1 MELDDDF
8 FILDREKAE
17 NTRKRNKEGP
27 LSSFSGDESVAS
39 HFALV
44 TAYEDIKQRLKESEK
59 ENSFLKKRVRL
70 LEDQLVEKCLGEE
83 TNFIGREQVNKAYHA
98 YREICIERDNLK
110 NHLDKVVKE
119 NLDSLKALN
128 EQLQSKEVELLQL
141 KTELETQQVM
151 TNLNST
157 PTDWEVTELNSKL
170 KVASLE
176 QEMELLR
183 GECLRLRSQ
192 AQSATQQDQTPTN
205 CRLGHDPQTDGTLQ
219 RDMQQAFWELKKEM
233 SNLHLVT
240 EVQAEVLRKMKARDA
255 ATKKATPSAPVQ
267 CMEDLETGNTKV
279 RLTLSGAEY
288 NKKHDP
294 FLHPEDGNVR
304 WPSGDPTT
312 PYVRVPIARTEERPI
327 PVGGPAYQ
335 EHDFSARGSFDESS
349 WVFSG
354 SPKPSDS
361 TFWETKSNVS
371 PPSLYLLRK

>member
-1 MELDDDF
+1 MDLDDDF

-17 NTRKRNKEGP
+17 NTRKRNKDVP

-44 TAYEDIKQRLKESEK
+44 TAYEDIKKRLKESEK

-70 LEDQLVEKCLGEE
+70 LEDQLIGKSLGEE
-83 TNFIGREQVNKAYHA
+83 TNTIGREQVNKAYHA

-110 NHLDKVVKE
+110 NQLDKVVKE
-119 NLDSLKALN
+119 NLDSLRALN

-151 TNLNST
+151 SNLNST

-170 KVASLE
+170 KVRGLE

-183 GECLRLRSQ
+183 DECLRLRSQ
-192 AQSATQQDQTPTN
+192 GRSAKQQDQIPDD
-205 CRLGHDPQTDGTLQ
+205 CQHGHDQSMDGTTQ
-219 RDMQQAFWELKKEM
+219 SDMRQALWELKKEM

-240 EVQAEVLRKMKARDA
+240 EVQAEVLRKVKARDA
-255 ATKKATPSAPVQ
+255 AAKKATTSAPVQ
-267 CMEDLETGNTKV
+267 CMEDLETGHTRL
-279 RLTLSGAEY
+279 RLTSSGAEY
-288 NKKHDP
+288 KKHDY
-294 FLHPEDGNVR
+294 FLHAEDGPAC
-304 WPSGDPTT
+304 WASGDPIT
-312 PYVRVPIARTEERPI
+312 PYPRVPGARTEERPI

-335 EHDFSARGSFDESS
+335 ENDFSVKGSFDENS

-361 TFWETKSNVS
+361 TFWEAKSNVS
-371 PPSLYLLRK
+371 PPSPYFLRK